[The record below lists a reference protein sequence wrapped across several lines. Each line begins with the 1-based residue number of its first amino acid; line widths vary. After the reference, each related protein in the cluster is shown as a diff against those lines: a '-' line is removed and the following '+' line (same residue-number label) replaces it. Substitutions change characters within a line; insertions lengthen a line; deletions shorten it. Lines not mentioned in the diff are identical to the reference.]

1 MRAVTQLSL
10 VVAHL
15 GSECSR
21 HVRRCREGKWET
33 AGNVC
38 GTAASRQF
46 LRDPEILFQSWLT
59 PDANIRKLSNKE
71 TPRRYEAVP
80 RALVAKIL
88 DAQGSTFTSSIGE
101 GVFFNKTL
109 KIGESPIYH
118 SSPLTLPQSEVDSP
132 PMRADNLIAFPCI
145 INTTTK

>member
-1 MRAVTQLSL
+1 MFPTCQTLSGRQ
-10 VVAHL
+10 V
-15 GSECSR
+15 GD
-21 HVRRCREGKWET
+21 
-33 AGNVC
+33 
-38 GTAASRQF
+38 SRQRLSKGSQSPASPRSGNSF
-46 LRDPEILFQSWLT
+46 PKLTNAGREHPKAFQQ
-59 PDANIRKLSNKE
+59 E

-118 SSPLTLPQSEVDSP
+118 SFPLTLPQSEVDSP